1 MQVKGIYLSTA
12 LMLDFG
18 NETVSDTVCFAN
30 TGVFQLLVY
39 SVIYISTVLKQT
51 IHMSNI
57 QKYINI
63 YAQFKEN

>member
-18 NETVSDTVCFAN
+18 NVTVSDTVCFAN

-57 QKYINI
+57 RKYINI